1 MRRLSRFAAF
11 LLPLLIAASVTAA
24 PPSMRIDLT
33 ISPARTLPGLSVP
46 LLLHIRNGASAVH
59 LTQTV
64 RVRVTSP
71 AGETFLAK
79 WYPQVESGQ
88 LEFGLSVDDE
98 PEEDADLLKLPANA
112 TVDLSVPAV
121 AATQES
127 WAHDGRLVSM
137 PGTWKLE
144 VLLFDVRSETWFVSS
159 PATLQIE
166 MPPPA
171 DVWIWQEMLRSHWAE
186 VAVKVLAERPE
197 SPYFPYLSTFIAR
210 LSTQEKID
218 IISRAITLHPQSPVV
233 PYLRYSIASYYEMM
247 SNRVFGLEKDVDK
260 AGALAEEG
268 RAELM
273 RLKNSKDPWSR
284 LAATRVLTD
293 GYPDREFFV
302 DLKELME
309 EQLRKHPGKPS
320 AKPRR

>member
-1 MRRLSRFAAF
+1 MKRLSTFAI
-11 LLPLLIAASVTAA
+11 LLFATLTAASVAAA
-24 PPSMRIDLT
+24 PPSMRIELT

-46 LLLHIRNGASAVH
+46 LLLHIRNGASAVQ
-59 LTQTV
+59 LTSAV

-79 WYPQVESGQ
+79 WYPQVETGQ
-88 LEFGLSVDDE
+88 LEFGLSIDDE
-98 PEEDADLLKLPANA
+98 PDEDADLLKLPANA

-121 AATQES
+121 DFTQES

-144 VLLFDVRSETWFVSS
+144 VLLFDLRTETWFVST

-197 SPYFPYLSTFIAR
+197 SPYFPYLSTFVAR
-210 LSTQEKID
+210 LSTLEKID
-218 IISRAITLHPQSPVV
+218 IINRAITLHPQSPVV
-233 PYLRYSIASYYEMM
+233 PYLRSAIASYYGME
-247 SNRVFGLEKDVDK
+247 SERVDAVEKDLEKAV
-260 AGALAEEG
+260 ALAEKG
-268 RAELM
+268 RTELM

-284 LAATRVLTD
+284 LAATRILTD
-293 GYPDREFFV
+293 GYPDREYFV
-302 DLKELME
+302 ALKKLMD
-309 EQLRKHPGKPS
+309 EQLRKHPPKP
-320 AKPRR
+320 PR